1 MKTIVVFLLLK
12 VMFVDVV
19 SQENWKNEEKDRMK
33 L

>member
-1 MKTIVVFLLLK
+1 MKTIVIFLLLK

>member
-19 SQENWKNEEKDRMK
+19 SQENWKNEEKDRIG
-33 L
+33 